1 MALLSP
7 QQHLSLGAIC
17 AVVIACLL
25 AIQSLSY
32 AAPADFGG
40 DAISHFDR
48 CSQTPPGD
56 DGQAPSHH
64 REAHCWA
71 QCCQGGGRNSPLAF
85 IARLSVAAIL
95 ILPPVES
102 SNGETPIF
110 RNDPPRRQSG
120 WASSWSSRAPPD
132 FL

>member
-1 MALLSP
+1 M
-7 QQHLSLGAIC
+7 
-17 AVVIACLL
+17 IACLL
-25 AIQSLSY
+25 AIQNLSY

-48 CSQTPPGD
+48 CSQTPLGD
-56 DGQAPSHH
+56 DGQAPSRHH
-64 REAHCWA
+64 QTHCWA
-71 QCCQGGGRNSPLAF
+71 QCCQGGGRNGVLAF

-95 ILPPVES
+95 VAAPVES
-102 SNGETPIF
+102 ARSETPPF

>member
-7 QQHLSLGAIC
+7 SRHLSLGAIC

-40 DAISHFDR
+40 DAISYSDR
-48 CSQTPPGD
+48 CAQTQPGA
-56 DGQAPSHH
+56 DGQAPWRHPQ
-64 REAHCWA
+64 AHCWA
-71 QCCQGGGRNSPLAF
+71 QCCQGGGRNDVLAF

-95 ILPPVES
+95 IAPPIES
-102 SNGETPIF
+102 ASSETPLF
-110 RNDPPRRQSG
+110 LNDPPRRQSG

-132 FL
+132 IL